1 MKSVLF
7 FILLSGLSL
16 LAGCAAPSPFV
27 GKWGATGLPAEMSV
41 GGARMLILN
50 LKSDGTFTGELKNRD
65 LKIVETFTGDWIQNS
80 PVMIQFRIRQPDTYS
95 IGTGM
100 LRGKNVLLCVGTQST
115 IQFYKFK

>member
-1 MKSVLF
+1 MKSVFF

-27 GKWGATGLPAEMSV
+27 GKWGTTGLPAQMAA
-41 GGARMLILN
+41 GGARMLILD

-65 LKIVETFTGDWIQNS
+65 LKIIDTFNGDWIQNS
-80 PVMIQFRIRQPDTYS
+80 PVMIQFRIREPATYS

-100 LRGKNVLLCVGTQST
+100 LRGENVLLCVGTQSS
-115 IQFYKFK
+115 IQFFKFN